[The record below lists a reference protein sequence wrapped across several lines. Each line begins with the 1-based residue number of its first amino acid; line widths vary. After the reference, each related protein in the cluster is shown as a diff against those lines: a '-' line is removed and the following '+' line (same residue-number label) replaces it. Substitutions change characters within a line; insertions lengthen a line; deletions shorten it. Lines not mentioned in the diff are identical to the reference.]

1 MIDVKFSQNIKPVAR
16 ILLSDY
22 ESFTIPEDEIWYARV
37 NLPDYNA
44 YISPDG
50 ITSTESE
57 RRYNL
62 SNRRNGDSAPAPLLM
77 PGGTTITADNL
88 NSGSDNL
95 RVSGW
100 DISEIVD
107 NKIVAGSLGRGE
119 YVDVPDGEVWHVRLS
134 GRSANAGC
142 GHPDDVT
149 LGNWYQHMFHI
160 NQTGGDYSRLVLQGG
175 ERLMCTW
182 TNNNGNDEIYYG
194 GFVVREDA
202 DTGAEVA

>member
-1 MIDVKFSQNIKPVAR
+1 MIDINFSQNIKPVAR
-16 ILLSDY
+16 IFLSDF

-37 NLPDYNA
+37 NLPGYSA

-50 ITSTESE
+50 IASTNSE
-57 RRYNL
+57 QRYNL
-62 SNRRNGDSAPAPLLM
+62 SNRRDGDSAPAPLLM
-77 PGGTTITADNL
+77 PGGTTITANNL
-88 NSGSDNL
+88 NKGSDNL

-134 GRSANAGC
+134 GSLANAGC

-149 LGNWYQHMFHI
+149 LWNWTQYKFRR

-182 TNNNGNDEIYYG
+182 TNSNGTDEIYYG

>member
-37 NLPDYNA
+37 NLPDYYA

-50 ITSTESE
+50 ITSTNSE
-57 RRYNL
+57 RRFNL
-62 SNRRNGDSAPAPLLM
+62 TNRRDGDSAPAPLLM

-88 NSGSDNL
+88 NSGNDNL

-134 GRSANAGC
+134 GRVADAGC

-149 LGNWYQHMFHI
+149 LENWGQYLFRE

-182 TNNNGNDEIYYG
+182 ANNNGEDEIYYG